1 MGELVYSLIRN
12 FVIPFILIV
21 TPPLLA
27 FYLMVTAGVSEYL
40 RPFIVVM
47 SLFTG
52 VVFATIY
59 YNVIEE

>member
-12 FVIPFILIV
+12 FVIPFIFIV

-27 FYLMVTAGVSEYL
+27 FYLMNAAGVSEYL

-59 YNVIEE
+59 YNIIEE